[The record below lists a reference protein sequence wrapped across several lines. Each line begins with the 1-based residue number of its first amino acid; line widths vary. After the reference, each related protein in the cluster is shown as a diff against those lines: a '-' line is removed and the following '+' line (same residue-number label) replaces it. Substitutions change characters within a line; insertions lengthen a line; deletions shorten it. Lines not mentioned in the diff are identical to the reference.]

1 MYNVALYSPPSVPEA
16 HFLHPRI
23 TSPHFS
29 VWKGEI
35 KQRYQRREGWKDAL
49 SQYRSKVTSNDG
61 MPDELRNK
69 LQTLS
74 SKLADMKRGHSSRN

>member
-1 MYNVALYSPPSVPEA
+1 MYNVALYSPPIVPEA

-23 TSPHFS
+23 NAPHFS

-49 SQYRSKVTSNDG
+49 SNYRSKVVGNEE
-61 MPDELRNK
+61 MPDELRTK
-69 LQTLS
+69 LKTLS
-74 SKLADMKRGHSSRN
+74 SKLAHMKRG